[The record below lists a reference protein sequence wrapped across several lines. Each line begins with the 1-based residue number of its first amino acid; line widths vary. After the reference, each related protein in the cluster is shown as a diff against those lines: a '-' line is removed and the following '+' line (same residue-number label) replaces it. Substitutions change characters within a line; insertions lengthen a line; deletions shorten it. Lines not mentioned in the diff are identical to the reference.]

1 MTSLLIGWVEVRGV
15 KVTSGEVLSRFRD
28 NPMAA
33 SEFGGEFFISVKGC
47 SARDTLG
54 IIPGNIPPGTIA
66 CNEKIIGSVECGV
79 KAGNLSAAIR
89 EAVRLRSD
97 QGVVALSGG
106 VDSTLIAAL
115 AGLPCICVGTAGSR
129 DTECAERAAHRL
141 GLDFSST
148 RIRPDEVEDA
158 VILVLNTIPCITPV
172 NVAIATTQYFITLAA
187 SEGGYSRVLTGQ
199 GADELFGGYSRYV
212 SAQDIDAELARDFLS
227 LRQQADR
234 DQSVAALNRVLLSM
248 PYLDL
253 RVVRTAEALPASRKV
268 SGSLRKIALREV
280 AQQYIPADLAWADKK
295 AMQYGSGV
303 WKEIRHLAKRGGF
316 SRVADYLDDVCKK
329 SDGHPLS

>member
-1 MTSLLIGWVEVRGV
+1 MASLLKGWVEVRGERIPP
-15 KVTSGEVLSRFRD
+15 GEVLSRFRH

-33 SEFGGEFFISVKGC
+33 SEFGGEFFISVDGC

-54 IIPGNIPPGTIA
+54 IIPGDIPPGTIA
-66 CNEKIIGSVECGV
+66 CNGRIMGAVESGI
-79 KAGNLSAAIR
+79 KAGDLDAAIR

-129 DTECAERAAHRL
+129 DPECAKLAADRL
-141 GLDFSST
+141 GLDCSLK
-148 RIRPDEVEDA
+148 IIHPDDIEDA
-158 VILVLNTIPCITPV
+158 LIQVLSTIPCITPV
-172 NVAIATTQYFITLAA
+172 NVAIATSQYFITLSA
-187 SEGGYSRVLTGQ
+187 SEEGYSRVLTGQ
-199 GADELFGGYSRYV
+199 GADELFGGYSRYLSV
-212 SAQDIDAELARDFLS
+212 QDIDAELARDFLS
-227 LRQQADR
+227 LRLQADR
-234 DQSVAALNRVLLSM
+234 DQSVATLNQVLLSM
-248 PYLDL
+248 PYLDM

-268 SGSLRKIALREV
+268 RGSLRKVALREV

-303 WKEIRHLAKRGGF
+303 WKEIRRLAKRAGV
-316 SRVADYLDDVCKK
+316 SHVAEYLDTLYK
-329 SDGHPLS
+329 GI

>member
-1 MTSLLIGWVEVRGV
+1 MTSLLRGWVEIN
-15 KVTSGEVLSRFRD
+15 GERIPAWEVISRFRRT
-28 NPMAA
+28 PMAA
-33 SEFGGEFFISVKGC
+33 SEFGGEFFICVDGC
-47 SARDTLG
+47 MARDTLG
-54 IIPGNIPPGTIA
+54 IVPGDIPPGTIA
-66 CNEKIIGSVECGV
+66 CNGCIIGAVESGA
-79 KAGNLSAAIR
+79 KAGDLDAAIR

-129 DTECAERAAHRL
+129 DTECAGMAARRAGFDCSL
-141 GLDFSST
+141 TF
-148 RIRPDEVEDA
+148 IRPGDIEPAIMEV
-158 VILVLNTIPCITPV
+158 LSTIPCITPV

-187 SEGGYSRVLTGQ
+187 SEEGHSRVLTGQ
-199 GADELFGGYSRYV
+199 GADELFGGYSRYL
-212 SAQDIDAELARDFLS
+212 SAQDLEAELARDFVS

-234 DQSVAALNRVLLSM
+234 DQSVAALNQVLLSM
-248 PYLDL
+248 PYLDM
-253 RVVRTAEALPASRKV
+253 RVVRAAGALPATRKV

-280 AQQYIPADLAWADKK
+280 AQQYIPADCAWADKK

-316 SRVADYLDDVCKK
+316 SCVADYLAALQRRV
-329 SDGHPLS
+329 

>member
-1 MTSLLIGWVEVRGV
+1 MASLLKGWVEIRGERIPA
-15 KVTSGEVLSRFRD
+15 GEVISRFRRT
-28 NPMAA
+28 PMAA
-33 SEFGGEFFISVKGC
+33 SEFGGEFFICVDGC
-47 SARDTLG
+47 MARDTLG
-54 IIPGNIPPGTIA
+54 IIPGDIPPGTIA
-66 CNEKIIGSVECGV
+66 CNGTIIGTVETGI
-79 KAGNLSAAIR
+79 KAEDLGAAIR

-129 DTECAERAAHRL
+129 DTESAEVAACRL
-141 GLDFSST
+141 GLDCSLTFIQPGDIE
-148 RIRPDEVEDA
+148 RAIMEV
-158 VILVLNTIPCITPV
+158 ISTIPCITPV

-187 SEGGYSRVLTGQ
+187 SEEGHTRVLTGQ
-199 GADELFGGYSRYV
+199 GADELFGGYSRYL
-212 SAQDIDAELARDFLS
+212 SSQDLEAELARDFIS

-234 DQSVAALNRVLLSM
+234 DQSVAALNQVLLSM

-253 RVVRTAEALPASRKV
+253 RVVRAAEILPAARKV
-268 SGSLRKIALREV
+268 SGSLRKVALREV
-280 AQQYIPADLAWADKK
+280 AQQYIPADCAWADKK

-316 SRVADYLDDVCKK
+316 SCVAEYLAA
-329 SDGHPLS
+329 LQRRA